1 LRPTFVEIDLMAIAD
16 NILEIKKRV
25 HPVQVMA
32 VVKADAY
39 GHGAIPVSKVALES
53 GATYLG
59 VALVEEG
66 IELRN
71 HGFLEPILVF
81 SGAFEDQLI
90 DFFKYDLDVTVYKKE
105 TADSL
110 AKVARRLQKPIHVHV
125 KVDTGMGRV
134 GVAYENAINFIEYLA
149 TLEGVQLQGLYT
161 HFATS
166 DEQDK
171 TYANLQFDR
180 FKKIIKILDQKNIH
194 VPLKHAANSG
204 AILDMPETYLDMVR
218 PGVMMYG
225 YYPSNETTECVAI
238 KPAMTLKS
246 RVIYIKQVPENF
258 SVSYGR
264 KFITSRPTRIATI
277 PLGYADGYNRLLTN
291 QAKVTIRGKKYPLV
305 GRVCMDLVMVDIGME
320 DNIQVGDEAILF
332 GKQEENAFTV
342 KEICQLIDTI
352 PYEVTCWLSKRVPR
366 VYIESS

>member
-1 LRPTFVEIDLMAIAD
+1 MRPTCAEIDLAAIAH
-16 NILEIKKRV
+16 NILAVKQRV
-25 HPVQVMA
+25 HPAQVMA

-39 GHGAIPVSKVALES
+39 GHGAVPVSKVALEN

-81 SGAFEDQLI
+81 SGAFEDQLV
-90 DFFKYDLDVTVYKKE
+90 DFFRYDLEVTVYTKE

-110 AKVARRLQKPIHVHV
+110 SKLSRRFQKPIRVHV

-134 GVAYENAINFIEYLA
+134 GVAWENAVNFIEYLA
-149 TLEGVQLQGLYT
+149 TVEGVQLQGLYT

-166 DEQDK
+166 DEKDK

-180 FKKIIKILDQKNIH
+180 FKKIIAILDQKNIH
-194 VPLKHAANSG
+194 IPLKHVANSG
-204 AILDMPETYLDMVR
+204 AILDMPATYLDMVR

-225 YYPSNETTECVAI
+225 YFPSNETTESIAI
-238 KPAMTLKS
+238 KPAMTIKS
-246 RVIYIKQVPENF
+246 RVSFIKPVPENF
-258 SVSYGR
+258 NVSYGR

-305 GRVCMDLVMVDIGME
+305 GRVCMDLVMVDIGMV
-320 DNIQVGDEAILF
+320 DDIQVGDEVILF

-342 KEICQLIDTI
+342 KEICKLIDTI
-352 PYEVTCWLSKRVPR
+352 PYEVTCWISRRVPR
-366 VYIESS
+366 VYVEGS

>member
-1 LRPTFVEIDLMAIAD
+1 LRPTFAEIDLAAIAH
-16 NILEIKKRV
+16 NILVIKKRV
-25 HPVQVMA
+25 HPAHVMA

-39 GHGAIPVSKVALES
+39 GHGAVPVSKVALES
-53 GATYLG
+53 GVTYLG

-71 HGFLEPILVF
+71 HGISEPILVF

-90 DFFKYDLDVTVYKKE
+90 NFFKHDLEITVYTKE

-110 AKVARRLQKPIHVHV
+110 SKLSPNFQKPIRIHV

-134 GVAYENAINFIEYLA
+134 GVNWENAANFVEYLA
-149 TLEGVQLQGLYT
+149 TLEGVKLHGLYT

-166 DEQDK
+166 DERDK

-180 FKKIIKILDQKNIH
+180 FKKIIKILEQKNIH
-194 VPLKHAANSG
+194 IPLKHAANSG
-204 AILDMPETYLDMVR
+204 AILDMPETYLDLVR

-225 YYPSNETTECVAI
+225 YFPSNETTESVAI
-238 KPAMTLKS
+238 EPAMTVKS
-246 RVIYIKQVPENF
+246 RVSFIKQVPENF

-264 KFITSRPTRIATI
+264 KFITSQSTRIATI

-320 DNIQVGDEAILF
+320 DNIQVGDEVILF
-332 GKQEENAFTV
+332 GKQEENAFSV

-352 PYEVTCWLSKRVPR
+352 PYEVTCWVSKRVPR
-366 VYIESS
+366 VYVEGS